1 MALLLECLK
10 KCTHIPHH
18 YEKKRNYLEKKNEFY
33 VHITMIAEIR
43 LAALLARA
51 TLLVIV
57 IKQGTTETIVSYLGI
72 SPSKLTSYSGT
83 RYFKQRW
90 MQPHPHLVIPYSKLD
105 TTAL

>member
-18 YEKKRNYLEKKNEFY
+18 YEKKKKLSREKNEFY

-51 TLLVIV
+51 TSL
-57 IKQGTTETIVSYLGI
+57 
-72 SPSKLTSYSGT
+72 
-83 RYFKQRW
+83 
-90 MQPHPHLVIPYSKLD
+90 
-105 TTAL
+105 

>member
-18 YEKKRNYLEKKNEFY
+18 YEKKKKLPREKNEFY

-51 TLLVIV
+51 TLLVFIV
-57 IKQGTTETIVSYLGI
+57 LMFF
-72 SPSKLTSYSGT
+72 TSFS
-83 RYFKQRW
+83 
-90 MQPHPHLVIPYSKLD
+90 H
-105 TTAL
+105 

>member
-18 YEKKRNYLEKKNEFY
+18 YEEKKKKLPREKNEFY

-51 TLLVIV
+51 TLLVILL
-57 IKQGTTETIVSYLGI
+57 KEC
-72 SPSKLTSYSGT
+72 
-83 RYFKQRW
+83 
-90 MQPHPHLVIPYSKLD
+90 
-105 TTAL
+105 

>member
-18 YEKKRNYLEKKNEFY
+18 YEKKKRNYLEKKNEFY

-51 TLLVIV
+51 TLLVYIQHNV
-57 IKQGTTETIVSYLGI
+57 
-72 SPSKLTSYSGT
+72 
-83 RYFKQRW
+83 
-90 MQPHPHLVIPYSKLD
+90 LD
-105 TTAL
+105 LD